1 MYAIQAGLVL
11 IPILFI
17 WLMTKRARVEEVQVA
32 IHNHNTQH
40 TAHPEDPRLKLAE

>member
-11 IPILFI
+11 VPIFFI

-32 IHNHNTQH
+32 VHHHDTH
-40 TAHPEDPRLKLAE
+40 HSKHPGDPGLKLK